1 MITAVE
7 GLVWELRNI
16 GLPVSVSEHIDA
28 VRVLRHI
35 DLANRTAVKFALAS
49 VLVKN
54 NAHESAFSTV
64 FDIYFGVR
72 HAGVSN
78 ESATK
83 STPLEDVEEAELRQ
97 LLLGALERE
106 AQPTLLLRLI
116 AAEMISRHAGMQPGR
131 AVAGTY
137 YVFRTLRAVDPNRL
151 LAELIARDCANID
164 DRLLNRLRRDTFQ
177 QRVTTFEQEIE
188 AEIRNFL
195 VADRG
200 ADAIAKTLRRPL
212 PEDVEFLTASS
223 KLIEELQPVI
233 TPMSRKLTDRLAR
246 HGRRSG
252 ALDIRRTVRRSMSV
266 GGTPIEPVFRR
277 PRLAKPELY
286 VLADISGSVATFAAF
301 ALQLTYALRSEFSRV
316 RSFVFT
322 DGLDEVTSILA
333 ESDTISSATQRINE
347 EGLGVWLNGHSDY
360 GNALDT
366 FWQRFGD
373 QINSRSIVLIL
384 GDARTNYHAARTGIV
399 GDIRRR
405 AADVFWLNPES
416 KTMWDTGDSIIGQ
429 YREHC
434 SGVFECRNI
443 KQLGAFVD
451 QLA

>member
-1 MITAVE
+1 MRSAVE
-7 GLVWELRNI
+7 GLIWELRDI
-16 GLPVSVSEHIDA
+16 GLPISVSEHIDA
-28 VRVLRHI
+28 LRVLCHI
-35 DLANRTAVKFALAS
+35 ELENRTAVKFSLAS

-64 FDIYFGVR
+64 FDIYFGMRSV
-72 HAGVSN
+72 VPTD
-78 ESATK
+78 ESATR
-83 STPLEDVEEAELRQ
+83 SRPLEDVDEAELRQ
-97 LLLGALERE
+97 LLLGALEE
-106 AQPTLLLRLI
+106 AGQPSLLLRLI
-116 AAEMISRHAGMQPGR
+116 AAEMIGRHAGIQPGR

-137 YVFRTLRAVDPNRL
+137 YLFRTLRTVDPNRL
-151 LAELIARDCANID
+151 LAELIARDSSSISD
-164 DRLLNRLRRDTFQ
+164 PLLNRLRRDKFQ

-188 AEIRNFL
+188 AEIRRFL

-200 ADAIAKTLRRPL
+200 AEAIAETLRRPL
-212 PEDVEFLTASS
+212 PEDVEFLTASL
-223 KLIEELQPVI
+223 KVIEELRPVI

-246 HGRRSG
+246 HSHRNG

-316 RSFVFT
+316 RSFVFM

-333 ESDTISSATQRINE
+333 ESDTIVGATQRINAD
-347 EGLGVWLNGHSDY
+347 GLGVWLNGHSDY

-366 FWQRFGD
+366 FWQRFGE

-384 GDARTNYHAARTGIV
+384 GDARTNYHATRAGIV

-416 KTMWDTGDSIIGQ
+416 KTMWDTGDSIIGR

-434 SGVFECRNI
+434 SGVFECRNL
-443 KQLGAFVD
+443 KQLGAFVE